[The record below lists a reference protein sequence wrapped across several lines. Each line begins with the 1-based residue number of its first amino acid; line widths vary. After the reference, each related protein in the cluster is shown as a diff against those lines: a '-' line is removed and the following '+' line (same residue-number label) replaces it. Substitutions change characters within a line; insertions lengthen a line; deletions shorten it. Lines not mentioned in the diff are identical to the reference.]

1 MTVASDDNLR
11 SGTRDR
17 QRRTL
22 VSLPPYA
29 ADWRRLPAGFA
40 MDNIQLDIGEVTRLL
55 QSARE
60 GDPAALGLLV
70 PLIYRD
76 LHRLARLQLGHE
88 YGERT
93 LNATA
98 LVHESYLKLG
108 GGALAAA
115 TDRAHFLA
123 IAARAMRQ
131 VLVDHARDRKAAKR
145 GGGSWER
152 TTLTDGAWVGEF
164 DPDGVLQLEEAV
176 AALEPRQR
184 QVVEC
189 RFFGG
194 MEEQEIAAA
203 LGVSERTVHR
213 DWMKARAWLY
223 RYFYTESPG

>member
-1 MTVASDDNLR
+1 
-11 SGTRDR
+11 
-17 QRRTL
+17 
-22 VSLPPYA
+22 
-29 ADWRRLPAGFA
+29 
-40 MDNIQLDIGEVTRLL
+40 MDSVQLDIGEVTRLL
-55 QSARE
+55 QSARG
-60 GDPAALGLLV
+60 GDPAAFELLV
-70 PLIYRD
+70 PLIYED
-76 LHRLARLQLGHE
+76 LRRLARLQLGHE

-98 LVHESYLKLG
+98 LVHESFLKLRA
-108 GGALAAA
+108 GALAAA
-115 TDRAHFLA
+115 DRAHFLA

-152 TTLTDGAWVGEF
+152 TTLTDGAWVREF

-194 MEEQEIAAA
+194 MEEQEIAVA

-223 RYFYTESPG
+223 RYFYPDSPQ

>member
-1 MTVASDDNLR
+1 MKSV
-11 SGTRDR
+11 
-17 QRRTL
+17 Q
-22 VSLPPYA
+22 P
-29 ADWRRLPAGFA
+29 
-40 MDNIQLDIGEVTRLL
+40 DIGEVTRLL
-55 QSARE
+55 RRAQDGES
-60 GDPAALGLLV
+60 AALERLV
-70 PLIYRD
+70 PLVYED
-76 LHRLARLQLGHE
+76 LRRLARRQLGHE
-88 YGERT
+88 YAERS

-108 GGALAAA
+108 AGALTA

-145 GGGSWER
+145 GGGMWER
-152 TTLTDGAWVGEF
+152 TTLTDGAWVREF
-164 DPDGVLQLEEAV
+164 DVDGVLALDDAL

-194 MEEQEIAAA
+194 MEEQEIAVA

-223 RYFYTESPG
+223 RHFNPEPAR

>member
-1 MTVASDDNLR
+1 MSD
-11 SGTRDR
+11 
-17 QRRTL
+17 
-22 VSLPPYA
+22 P
-29 ADWRRLPAGFA
+29 
-40 MDNIQLDIGEVTRLL
+40 QLDVGEVTRLL
-55 QSARE
+55 RAAHE
-60 GDPAALGLLV
+60 GEPAALEHLV
-70 PLIYRD
+70 PLVYDD
-76 LHRLARLQLGHE
+76 LRRLARRALGQE

-108 GGALAAA
+108 GVGLVAR
-115 TDRAHFLA
+115 DRAHFLA

-131 VLVDHARDRKAAKR
+131 VLVDHARDRRAAKR

-152 TTLTDGAWVGEF
+152 TTLTDGAWVSEF
-164 DPDGVLQLEEAV
+164 DPDGVLALEEAL
-176 AALEPRQR
+176 AKLEPRQR

-223 RYFYTESPG
+223 RYFHPEPTA

>member
-1 MTVASDDNLR
+1 MDS
-11 SGTRDR
+11 
-17 QRRTL
+17 
-22 VSLPPYA
+22 PPF
-29 ADWRRLPAGFA
+29 DP
-40 MDNIQLDIGEVTRLL
+40 GEVTRLL
-55 QSARE
+55 RSARDGE
-60 GDPAALGLLV
+60 PSALERLV
-70 PLIYRD
+70 PLLYED
-76 LHRLARLQLGHE
+76 LRRLARRQLGHE

-108 GGALAAA
+108 TAALAA

-131 VLVDHARDRKAAKR
+131 VLVDDARGRNAAKR
-145 GGGSWER
+145 GGGLWER
-152 TTLTDGAWVGEF
+152 TTLTDGAWSSDF
-164 DPDGVLQLEEAV
+164 DPDGVLALEDAL

-194 MEEQEIAAA
+194 MEEQEIATA

-213 DWMKARAWLY
+213 DWVKARAWLY
-223 RYFYTESPG
+223 RYFYPEPTA

>member
-1 MTVASDDNLR
+1 MNNAQFDVDEVTGLLR
-11 SGTRDR
+11 SARD
-17 QRRTL
+17 
-22 VSLPPYA
+22 
-29 ADWRRLPAGFA
+29 
-40 MDNIQLDIGEVTRLL
+40 GE
-55 QSARE
+55 
-60 GDPAALGLLV
+60 PAALDRLV
-70 PLIYRD
+70 PLLYED
-76 LHRLARLQLGHE
+76 LRRLARRQLGHE

-93 LNATA
+93 LNPTA

-108 GGALAAA
+108 TGILAAR
-115 TDRAHFLA
+115 DRAHFLA

-145 GGGSWER
+145 GGGLWER
-152 TTLTDGAWVGEF
+152 TTLTDGAWVKEF
-164 DPDGVLQLEEAV
+164 DPDGVLVLDEAL

-194 MEEQEIAAA
+194 MEEGEIAVA

-223 RYFYTESPG
+223 RYFYPEPAK